1 MTSTVLFGDS
11 MFKGFN
17 EYLIRLSDTSVIV
30 KSGLKV
36 STINDT
42 HVEEIKALK
51 PARVILAVGANDMCP
66 RQQDIVLQPSIAH
79 TDASLASLAKATL
92 AMLIMSLASPLRDAG
107 FEVLLL
113 W

>member
-11 MFKGFN
+11 MLKGFN

-51 PARVILAVGANDMCP
+51 PARVILGHVSPPTRYCVTTKHCP
-66 RQQDIVLQPSIAH
+66 YRCFSRELGKGH
-79 TDASLASLAKATL
+79 TCYVDYVTCFSSSRCWL
-92 AMLIMSLASPLRDAG
+92 
-107 FEVLLL
+107 
-113 W
+113 

>member
-1 MTSTVLFGDS
+1 MLSTVLFGDS
-11 MFKGFN
+11 MLKGFN
-17 EYLIRLSDTSVIV
+17 EYPIRLSNTSVIV

-42 HVEEIKALK
+42 YVEEIKALK